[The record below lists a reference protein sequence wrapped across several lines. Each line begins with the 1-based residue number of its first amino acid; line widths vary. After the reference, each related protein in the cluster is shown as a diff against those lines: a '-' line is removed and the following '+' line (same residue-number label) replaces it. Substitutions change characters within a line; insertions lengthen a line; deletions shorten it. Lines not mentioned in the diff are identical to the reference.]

1 VKPLDTNLQA
11 LAIRDRVL
19 RRLPPV
25 ERLRIA
31 MDMTDTLRDLAMSR
45 LRAEHPQWSDA
56 DLRKELLRIAL
67 LPTPLPEA
75 LR

>member
-1 VKPLDTNLQA
+1 MKPLDTNLQA